1 MGARSRGPGAKVAR
15 GGSPIDAAGVK
26 KRTMAPANG
35 LRHDAHALMAL
46 AAATQHAAGQEA
58 PPRLPQPAENYL
70 EPAARQESVSSD
82 NDYSEEQYQM
92 EKQQLQQ
99 QQQQRSAPRS
109 SGGGGAGTA
118 ESEEEKKE
126 KRRLANREAARRMR
140 RRRATHMAAVEE
152 EVERLSQEN
161 SLLLHR
167 MSQLVASHQAVD
179 AENAQLRA
187 DLMTLRASVGAC
199 LQAGQLDMAAPSLA
213 AAVSNGTI
221 SPSLVVPVP
230 RPTPVAAVPTGEP
243 VAAERPAPA
252 AAAARRLVE
261 PQEGAG
267 GLPPSAAG
275 GQASGVPSS
284 SGGQSTENE
293 MTATEEER
301 ARYSGGN
308 APARPDGSFATS
320 GEALPS
326 ASRTQRKKG
335 SAWKAAGSWLADN

>member
-1 MGARSRGPGAKVAR
+1 MGARRGPGAKVAR
-15 GGSPIDAAGVK
+15 GGSPLDAAGVK
-26 KRTMAPANG
+26 KRNMAPANG

-46 AAATQHAAGQEA
+46 AAATQHAAGQDA
-58 PPRLPQPAENYL
+58 PPRLPQPVENYL

-109 SGGGGAGTA
+109 SGGGGGTA

-199 LQAGQLDMAAPSLA
+199 LQAGQLEMAAPSLA
-213 AAVSNGTI
+213 AAVSNGAI

-230 RPTPVAAVPTGEP
+230 RPAAVTAVPTGEP
-243 VAAERPAPA
+243 VAAERAAPA
-252 AAAARRLVE
+252 AAPARRLVE
-261 PQEGAG
+261 PQERAG
-267 GLPPSAAG
+267 GLPPMAAAG